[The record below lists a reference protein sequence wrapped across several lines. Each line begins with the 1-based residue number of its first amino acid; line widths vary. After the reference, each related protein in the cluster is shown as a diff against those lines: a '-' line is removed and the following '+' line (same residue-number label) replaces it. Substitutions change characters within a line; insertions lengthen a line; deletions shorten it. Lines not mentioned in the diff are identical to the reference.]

1 MLLRPVDDGLVMQQ
15 LRYAHEIRS
24 ISEVPLGD
32 AKVKAGEL
40 ELALQIVEQGV
51 ADEFRPQDYEDEV
64 RARTVK
70 VIEQKV
76 EGQEI
81 TAEPAEEPK
90 AQVIDLMEA
99 LKASLA
105 KKRKPAR
112 KSTTARASA
121 KKAAKKRAKS

>member
-1 MLLRPVDDGLVMQQ
+1 M
-15 LRYAHEIRS
+15 
-24 ISEVPLGD
+24 
-32 AKVKAGEL
+32 
-40 ELALQIVEQGV
+40 
-51 ADEFRPQDYEDEV
+51 

-90 AQVIDLMEA
+90 AQVIDLMDA